1 MVVLLNLITFCAVQN
16 RAKVRGVK
24 KVKSTFLDV
33 FGLQKRTFNFL
44 TAKMHSSLSFKDYY
58 TRQIKERI
66 SPK

>member
-1 MVVLLNLITFCAVQN
+1 MVVLLNLI
-16 RAKVRGVK
+16 
-24 KVKSTFLDV
+24 STVSHFVLS
-33 FGLQKRTFNFL
+33 KRTFNFL